1 MFSLR
6 DKKNLTVHG
15 VLLLALVAAC
25 TVSLFAG
32 AVPLPANDVW
42 HSGIF
47 RLRLARTALGVVA
60 GAGLSTAGV
69 IFQAILRNPLAEP
82 YVLGVSSGA
91 GLGAALAIVLGLSAA
106 GAWTLPATAFA
117 GALGTILLVYALAR
131 TPSGT
136 APVQTLL
143 LSGVVVSAVL
153 GSILMFVVSV
163 TPSEKLHSVVWWLLG
178 NLQIFDWGLLRI
190 VSAVVAAGLAVSVFF
205 ARDLNLMALGE
216 EPAAHLGLDVE
227 WTKMLFFLLASLMTG
242 ATVAACGLIGFVG
255 LIVPHTV
262 RLVAGPDHRRL
273 VTASALAGAAF
284 LVLADSVARTIIAPT
299 GSTDRRHHCNA
310 RRPVLSGVA
319 KKAKGFLLGLICS
332 LFRTSAPAMLEDSC
346 LQNVAV
352 NVTAG
357 EFIGL
362 IGPNG
367 SGKTT
372 LLRVISGVLPA
383 RQGEVWLAGR
393 KLQRWA
399 DAT

>member
-1 MFSLR
+1 MSNPFGKKSLA
-6 DKKNLTVHG
+6 VHG
-15 VLLLALVAAC
+15 VLLAALVVAC
-25 TVSLFAG
+25 LVSLFAG

-60 GAGLSTAGV
+60 GAGLSVAGV

-106 GAWTLPATAFA
+106 GAWMLPATAFA

-131 TPSGT
+131 TSTGT
-136 APVQTLL
+136 TPVQTLL

-163 TPSEKLHSVVWWLLG
+163 APSEKLHGIVWWLLG
-178 NLQIFDWGLLRI
+178 NLQVFDWGLLRI
-190 VSAVVAAGLAVSVFF
+190 VSAVVAAGLAVSVLF

-227 WTKMLFFLLASLMTG
+227 WTKKLFFLLASLMTG

-284 LVLADSVARTIIAPT
+284 LVLADSVARTIIAP
-299 GSTDRRHHCNA
+299 REV
-310 RRPVLSGVA
+310 PIGVITA
-319 KKAKGFLLGLICS
+319 ILGGPFFLGL
-332 LFRTSAPAMLEDSC
+332 
-346 LQNVAV
+346 
-352 NVTAG
+352 
-357 EFIGL
+357 
-362 IGPNG
+362 
-367 SGKTT
+367 
-372 LLRVISGVLPA
+372 LRK
-383 RQGEVWLAGR
+383 R
-393 KLQRWA
+393 KASYW
-399 DAT
+399 D

>member
-1 MFSLR
+1 MSNPFGKKSLA
-6 DKKNLTVHG
+6 VYG

-25 TVSLFAG
+25 LVSLFVG

-60 GAGLSTAGV
+60 GAGLSVAGV

-131 TPSGT
+131 TPTGT

-163 TPSEKLHSVVWWLLG
+163 APSEKLHGIVWWLLG
-178 NLQIFDWGLLRI
+178 DLQVFDWGLLHI
-190 VSAVVAAGLAVSVFF
+190 VSAVVAVGLAVSVLF

-227 WTKMLFFLLASLMTG
+227 WTKKLFFLLASLMTG

-273 VTASALAGAAF
+273 VPASALAGAAF
-284 LVLADSVARTIIAPT
+284 LVLADSVARTVIAP
-299 GSTDRRHHCNA
+299 REV
-310 RRPVLSGVA
+310 PIGVITA
-319 KKAKGFLLGLICS
+319 MLGGPFFLGL
-332 LFRTSAPAMLEDSC
+332 
-346 LQNVAV
+346 
-352 NVTAG
+352 
-357 EFIGL
+357 
-362 IGPNG
+362 
-367 SGKTT
+367 
-372 LLRVISGVLPA
+372 LR
-383 RQGEVWLAGR
+383 RR
-393 KLQRWA
+393 KASYW
-399 DAT
+399 D

>member
-1 MFSLR
+1 MSNPC
-6 DKKNLTVHG
+6 DKKSLAVYS

-25 TVSLFAG
+25 LVSLFAG
-32 AVPLPANDVW
+32 AVPLPAHDVW
-42 HSGIF
+42 NSGIF

-60 GAGLSTAGV
+60 GAGLSVAGV

-91 GLGAALAIVLGLSAA
+91 GLGAALAIVLGLGAV
-106 GAWTLPATAFA
+106 GAWMLPAAAFA

-131 TPSGT
+131 TPTGD

-190 VSAVVAAGLAVSVFF
+190 VSAVVAAGLAVSVLF
-205 ARDLNLMALGE
+205 ARDLNLMALGD

-227 WTKMLFFLLASLMTG
+227 WTKKLFFLLASLMTG

-262 RLVAGPDHRRL
+262 RLVVGPDHRRL

-284 LVLADSVARTIIAPT
+284 LVLADSVARTMIAP
-299 GSTDRRHHCNA
+299 REV
-310 RRPVLSGVA
+310 PIGVITA
-319 KKAKGFLLGLICS
+319 ILGGPFFLGL
-332 LFRTSAPAMLEDSC
+332 
-346 LQNVAV
+346 
-352 NVTAG
+352 
-357 EFIGL
+357 
-362 IGPNG
+362 
-367 SGKTT
+367 
-372 LLRVISGVLPA
+372 LRK
-383 RQGEVWLAGR
+383 R
-393 KLQRWA
+393 KASYW
-399 DAT
+399 D

>member
-1 MFSLR
+1 MSNSC
-6 DKKNLTVHG
+6 DKKSLVVYS
-15 VLLLALVAAC
+15 VLLLALVVAC
-25 TVSLFAG
+25 LISLLAG

-47 RLRLARTALGVVA
+47 RLRLARTALCVVA
-60 GAGLSTAGV
+60 GAGLSAAGV
-69 IFQAILRNPLAEP
+69 VFQAILRNPLAEP

-131 TPSGT
+131 TPTGT

-163 TPSEKLHSVVWWLLG
+163 APSEKLHGIVWWLLG
-178 NLQIFDWGLLRI
+178 NLQVFDWGLLRI
-190 VSAVVAAGLAVSVFF
+190 VSAVVAAGLAVSVLF
-205 ARDLNLMALGE
+205 ARDLNLIALGE

-227 WTKMLFFLLASLMTG
+227 WTKKLFFLLASLMTG

-273 VTASALAGAAF
+273 VAASALAGAAF
-284 LVLADSVARTIIAPT
+284 LVLADSVARTIIAP
-299 GSTDRRHHCNA
+299 REV
-310 RRPVLSGVA
+310 PIGVITA
-319 KKAKGFLLGLICS
+319 ILGGPFFLGL
-332 LFRTSAPAMLEDSC
+332 LRQRKTSYWD
-346 LQNVAV
+346 
-352 NVTAG
+352 
-357 EFIGL
+357 
-362 IGPNG
+362 
-367 SGKTT
+367 
-372 LLRVISGVLPA
+372 
-383 RQGEVWLAGR
+383 
-393 KLQRWA
+393 
-399 DAT
+399 